1 MKIELHG
8 RHLELS
14 DRVRSYAE
22 SKIGRLDRF
31 LPDIRSARID
41 LSHGVKRGRGDVYT
55 AQVTA
60 HTGAGVLRAEE
71 MDGDIFAA
79 IDLAAAKLHRQV
91 ERYRGKRLDRWHDH
105 SRPEPLLEVDDEE
118 ALPAERGQ
126 VIRRK
131 AFPLHEMDEREAIE
145 QLNLLDHD
153 FYMFLN
159 GQDGRVNVLY
169 RRRDGG
175 YGLLQPVLA

>member
-14 DRVRSYAE
+14 DRVRDYVE
-22 SKIGRLDRF
+22 SKIGRLDRY

-41 LSHGVKRGRGDVYT
+41 LSHGVKRGRGEVYT

-60 HTGAGVLRAEE
+60 HAGAGVLRAEE

-105 SRPEPLLEVDDEE
+105 TRPEPIVEDEE
-118 ALPAERGQ
+118 PLPAERGQ

-145 QLNLLDHD
+145 QLNLVDHD
-153 FYMFLN
+153 FFVFLN
-159 GQDGRVNVLY
+159 GKDGQVNVLY
-169 RRRDGG
+169 RRRDGD
-175 YGLLQPVLA
+175 YGILQPVLA